1 MIEFTKV
8 SIQKYEEKYKQQI
21 DDDNIDIELQRKMKC
36 ELVRACELQVISSR
50 DFILNPTVEKLGF
63 IAFDSWVLSNN
74 EIPSVVHAIRC
85 DELNELN
92 P

>member
-36 ELVRACELQVISSR
+36 ELVR
-50 DFILNPTVEKLGF
+50 
-63 IAFDSWVLSNN
+63 
-74 EIPSVVHAIRC
+74 
-85 DELNELN
+85 
-92 P
+92 

>member
-1 MIEFTKV
+1 MCGSLKYCHYHHKDII
-8 SIQKYEEKYKQQI
+8 SITVIIIMLY
-21 DDDNIDIELQRKMKC
+21 
-36 ELVRACELQVISSR
+36 RACELQVISSR

-85 DELNELN
+85 DELNALN